1 MYLCPDFRKDPKEFE
16 DNVNKLKEEKE
27 KEIAQRR
34 QDIEDSIKKA
44 QEQKAKVISR
54 YCIVNSIVYL
64 FIAYFCQ

>member
-54 YCIVNSIVYL
+54 N
-64 FIAYFCQ
+64 FISDNVL